1 MTVFDQPARS
11 GTPAPGREHKRPGR
25 VAKSPGR
32 VPKRQHAAWLF
43 MAPSLLILGVFVLW
57 PILQSFWYS
66 LHDWTIGATTQ
77 PWVGLGN
84 YTKLFAD
91 PQFQRALANTLI
103 ITVVSTAVL
112 VVVGLGLALALQSEN
127 VVTRVVRSAF
137 FFPTVISL
145 TTVGMVWRFL
155 LDPDIGLVGGVT
167 HALGLGSVNWL
178 QSTTWA
184 LPTVI
189 FVNVWKNAGF
199 VMIVLVAGLKAI
211 PGEYYEAASLDG
223 AGRVQLL
230 RNVTLPSLRPT
241 MLFVTFMV
249 TVQSLQLFDLVYVM
263 TGGGPLFHTETL
275 VTKVYSDGFTNYET
289 GYAAATSWV
298 LFIVVVLVSAL
309 QLRIFRYNDVD

>member
-1 MTVFDQPARS
+1 MTKAR
-11 GTPAPGREHKRPGR
+11 P
-25 VAKSPGR
+25 
-32 VPKRQHAAWLF
+32 WFF
-43 MAPSLLILGVFVLW
+43 MGPSLLILGVFVLW
-57 PILQSFWYS
+57 PILQSLWYS
-66 LHDWTIGATTQ
+66 LHDWTVGASEQ

-84 YTKLFAD
+84 YTKLFHD

-103 ITVVSTAVL
+103 ITVASTVVL
-112 VVVGLGLALALQSEN
+112 VIIGLGLALALTSEN
-127 VVTRVVRSAF
+127 VVTRVIRSAF

-155 LDPDIGLVGGVT
+155 LDPDIGLVGGISR
-167 HALGLGSVNWL
+167 ALGLGAVNWL
-178 QSTTWA
+178 QSTTLA

-211 PGEYYEAASLDG
+211 PGEQYEAASLDG
-223 AGRVQLL
+223 ARRLQLL
-230 RNVTLPSLRPT
+230 RYVTLPGLRPT

-275 VTKVYSDGFTNYET
+275 VTKLYRDGFTNFET

-298 LFIVVVLVSAL
+298 LFIVVVLVSVF
-309 QLRIFRYNDVD
+309 QLRIFRYNDAD

>member
-1 MTVFDQPARS
+1 M
-11 GTPAPGREHKRPGR
+11 G
-25 VAKSPGR
+25 
-32 VPKRQHAAWLF
+32 
-43 MAPSLLILGVFVLW
+43 PSLLILGVFVLW
-57 PILQSFWYS
+57 PILQSLWYS
-66 LHDWTIGATTQ
+66 LHDWTVGASEQ

-84 YTKLFAD
+84 YTKLAHD

-112 VVVGLGLALALQSEN
+112 ILIGLGLALALTSEN
-127 VVTRVVRSAF
+127 VVTRVIRSAF

-155 LDPDIGLVGGVT
+155 LDPDIGLVGGVSR
-167 HALGLGSVNWL
+167 ALGLGAVNWL
-178 QSTTWA
+178 QSTTLA

-211 PGEYYEAASLDG
+211 PGEQYEAAGLDG
-223 AGRVQLL
+223 AGRLQLL
-230 RNVTLPSLRPT
+230 RHVTLPGLRPT

-275 VTKVYSDGFTNYET
+275 VTKLYRDGFTNYET

-298 LFIVVVLVSAL
+298 LFIVVVLVSVF
-309 QLRIFRYNDVD
+309 QLRIFRYNDAD

>member
-1 MTVFDQPARS
+1 MTTLLRKAPAVL
-11 GTPAPGREHKRPGR
+11 GGRGR
-25 VAKSPGR
+25 
-32 VPKRQHAAWLF
+32 AAGYLF
-43 MAPSLLILGVFVLW
+43 MAPSLLILGVFVLF
-57 PILQSFWYS
+57 PIGRSLWYS
-66 LHDWTIGATTQ
+66 LHNWTVGAAEQ
-77 PWVGLGN
+77 PWTGLDN
-84 YTKLFAD
+84 YTKLFGDA
-91 PQFQRALANTLI
+91 QFRRALANTLI
-103 ITVVSTAVL
+103 ITVASTAVL
-112 VVVGLGLALALQSEN
+112 VVIGLGLALALQSEN
-127 VVTRVVRSAF
+127 VVSRVIRSAF

-167 HALGLGSVNWL
+167 RALGLDPVNWL
-178 QSTTWA
+178 QSTALA

-223 AGRVQLL
+223 AGRLQTL
-230 RNVTLPSLRPT
+230 RSITLPALRPT

-263 TGGGPLFHTETL
+263 TGGGPLDHTETL
-275 VTKVYSDGFTNYET
+275 VTKLYRDGFVNYET

-309 QLRIFRYNDVD
+309 QLRIFRYNDAD

>member
-1 MTVFDQPARS
+1 M
-11 GTPAPGREHKRPGR
+11 G
-25 VAKSPGR
+25 
-32 VPKRQHAAWLF
+32 
-43 MAPSLLILGVFVLW
+43 PSLLILGVFVLW
-57 PILQSFWYS
+57 PILQSLWYS
-66 LHDWTIGATTQ
+66 LHDWTVGASEQ

-84 YTKLFAD
+84 YTKLVHD

-103 ITVVSTAVL
+103 ITVASTAVL
-112 VVVGLGLALALQSEN
+112 IVVGLGLALALTSEN
-127 VVTRVVRSAF
+127 IVSRVIRSAF

-155 LDPDIGLVGGVT
+155 LDPDIGLVGGVSR
-167 HALGLGSVNWL
+167 AFGLGAVNWL
-178 QSTTWA
+178 QSTTLA

-211 PGEYYEAASLDG
+211 PGEQYEAAGLDG
-223 AGRVQLL
+223 AGRLQLL
-230 RNVTLPSLRPT
+230 RYVTLPALRPT

-275 VTKVYSDGFTNYET
+275 VTKLYRDGFTNYET

-298 LFIVVVLVSAL
+298 LFVVVVLVSVF
-309 QLRIFRYNDVD
+309 QLRIFRYNDAD

>member
-1 MTVFDQPARS
+1 M
-11 GTPAPGREHKRPGR
+11 G
-25 VAKSPGR
+25 
-32 VPKRQHAAWLF
+32 
-43 MAPSLLILGVFVLW
+43 PSLAILGVFVLW
-57 PILQSFWYS
+57 PILQSLWYS
-66 LHDWTIGATTQ
+66 LHDWTVGASEQ

-84 YTKLFAD
+84 YTKLFGDA
-91 PQFQRALANTLI
+91 QFQRALANTLI
-103 ITVVSTAVL
+103 ITVASTAVL
-112 VVVGLGLALALQSEN
+112 VVVGLGLALALTSEN
-127 VVTRVVRSAF
+127 VVTRVIRSAF

-155 LDPDIGLVGGVT
+155 LDPDIGLVGGVSR
-167 HALGLGSVNWL
+167 ALGLGAVNWL
-178 QSTTWA
+178 QSTTLA

-211 PGEYYEAASLDG
+211 PGEQYEAAGLDG
-223 AGRVQLL
+223 AGRLQLL
-230 RNVTLPSLRPT
+230 RYVTLPALRPT

-275 VTKVYSDGFTNYET
+275 VTKLYRDGFTNYET

-298 LFIVVVLVSAL
+298 LFIVVVLVSVL
-309 QLRIFRYNDVD
+309 QLRIFRYNDAD

>member
-1 MTVFDQPARS
+1 VTTLDQKAW
-11 GTPAPGREHKRPGR
+11 GGGATPGRKAAGKTGR
-25 VAKSPGR
+25 KAAGR
-32 VPKRQHAAWLF
+32 TGRAFLF
-43 MAPSLLILGVFVLW
+43 MGPSLLILGVFVLW
-57 PILQSFWYS
+57 PILQSLWYS
-66 LHDWTIGATTQ
+66 LHDWTVGASTQ
-77 PWVGLGN
+77 PWVGLDN
-84 YTKLFAD
+84 YTKLFQD
-91 PQFQRALANTLI
+91 PQFQRALVNTLV
-103 ITVVSTAVL
+103 ITVVSVAALVL
-112 VVVGLGLALALQSEN
+112 AGLGLALALTSEN
-127 VVTRVVRSAF
+127 LVSRVIRSAF

-167 HALGLGSVNWL
+167 RALGLGAVDWL

-184 LPTVI
+184 LPTII

-223 AGRVQLL
+223 ADRLQLL
-230 RNVTLPSLRPT
+230 RNVTLPQLRPT
-241 MLFVTFMV
+241 MLFVTFIV
-249 TVQSLQLFDLVYVM
+249 TIQSLQLFDLVYVM

-275 VTKVYSDGFTNYET
+275 VTKLYRDGFVNYET

-298 LFIVVVLVSAL
+298 LFLVVVLVSVL

>member
-1 MTVFDQPARS
+1 
-11 GTPAPGREHKRPGR
+11 
-25 VAKSPGR
+25 
-32 VPKRQHAAWLF
+32 

-57 PILQSFWYS
+57 PIVVSLWYS

-77 PWVGLGN
+77 PWVGLDN

-91 PQFQRALANTLI
+91 PQFRQALANTLI
-103 ITVVSTAVL
+103 ITVASTAVL
-112 VVVGLGLALALQSEN
+112 VVIGLGLALALQSEN
-127 VVTRVVRSAF
+127 IVTRVIRSAF

-167 HALGLGSVNWL
+167 RSLGLGAVNWL
-178 QSTTWA
+178 QSTTLA

-211 PGEYYEAASLDG
+211 PAEHYEAASLDG
-223 AGRVQLL
+223 AGRLPLL
-230 RNVTLPSLRPT
+230 RYVTLPALRPT

-263 TGGGPLFHTETL
+263 TGGGPLFHTDTL
-275 VTKVYSDGFTNYET
+275 VTKLYRDGFVNYET
-289 GYAAATSWV
+289 GYAAATSWI
-298 LFIVVVLVSAL
+298 LFLVVVLVSVL
-309 QLRIFRYNDVD
+309 QLRVFRYNDVD

>member
-1 MTVFDQPARS
+1 M
-11 GTPAPGREHKRPGR
+11 G
-25 VAKSPGR
+25 
-32 VPKRQHAAWLF
+32 
-43 MAPSLLILGVFVLW
+43 PSLLILGVFVLW
-57 PILQSFWYS
+57 PILQSLWYS
-66 LHDWTIGATTQ
+66 LHDWTVGASEQ

-84 YTKLFAD
+84 YTKLVHD

-103 ITVVSTAVL
+103 ITVASTAVL
-112 VVVGLGLALALQSEN
+112 IVVGLGLALALTSEN
-127 VVTRVVRSAF
+127 IVSRVIRSAF

-155 LDPDIGLVGGVT
+155 LDPDIGLVSGLSRAV
-167 HALGLGSVNWL
+167 GLGAVNWL
-178 QSTTWA
+178 QSTTLA

-211 PGEYYEAASLDG
+211 PGEQYEAAGLDG
-223 AGRVQLL
+223 AGRLQLL
-230 RNVTLPSLRPT
+230 RYVTLPALRPT

-275 VTKVYSDGFTNYET
+275 VTKLYRDGFTNYET

-298 LFIVVVLVSAL
+298 LFIVVVLVSVF
-309 QLRIFRYNDVD
+309 QLRIFRYNDAD

>member
-1 MTVFDQPARS
+1 MTSLARKVPAALGGR
-11 GTPAPGREHKRPGR
+11 GPAG
-25 VAKSPGR
+25 
-32 VPKRQHAAWLF
+32 WLF
-43 MAPSLLILGVFVLW
+43 MAPSLLILGTFVLF
-57 PILQSFWYS
+57 PIGRSLWYS
-66 LHDWTIGATTQ
+66 LHNWTVGAAEQ
-77 PWVGLGN
+77 PWAGLDN
-84 YTKLFAD
+84 YTRLFGDA
-91 PQFQRALANTLI
+91 QFQRALANTLI
-103 ITVVSTAVL
+103 ITVASTAVL

-127 VVTRVVRSAF
+127 VVSRVVRSVF

-167 HALGLGSVNWL
+167 RALGLDPVNWL
-178 QSTTWA
+178 QSTALA

-211 PGEYYEAASLDG
+211 PGEHYEAASLDG
-223 AGRVQLL
+223 AGRLQTL
-230 RNVTLPSLRPT
+230 RSITLPALRPT

-263 TGGGPLFHTETL
+263 TSGGPLDHTETL
-275 VTKVYSDGFTNYET
+275 VTKLYRDGFVNYET

-309 QLRIFRYNDVD
+309 QLRIFRYNDAD

>member
-1 MTVFDQPARS
+1 MTTVDPALGGGDAAPSRRHHQRRS
-11 GTPAPGREHKRPGR
+11 RAGY
-25 VAKSPGR
+25 
-32 VPKRQHAAWLF
+32 LF
-43 MAPSLLILGVFVLW
+43 LAPSLLILGVFVLW
-57 PILQSFWYS
+57 PILQSLWYS
-66 LHDWTIGATTQ
+66 LHDWTIGASTQ
-77 PWVGLGN
+77 PWVGLHN

-91 PQFQRALANTLI
+91 PQFQRALVNTLV
-103 ITVVSTAVL
+103 ITAASTALL
-112 VVVGLGLALALQSEN
+112 VILGLALALALTSEN
-127 VVTRVVRSAF
+127 IINRIIRSAF

-155 LDPDIGLVGGVT
+155 LDPDIGLAGGVT
-167 HALGLGSVNWL
+167 KALGLGSVNWL

-189 FVNVWKNAGF
+189 GVNVWKNAGF

-211 PGEYYEAASLDG
+211 PAEHYEAASLDG
-223 AGRVQLL
+223 AGRRQLL
-230 RNVTLPSLRPT
+230 RYVTLPGLRPT

-263 TGGGPLFHTETL
+263 TSGGPLFHTETL
-275 VTKVYSDGFTNYET
+275 VTKLYRDGFTNYET

-298 LFIVVVLVSAL
+298 LFIVVVLVSAV

>member
-1 MTVFDQPARS
+1 MTTLDQPVQGGEIAPDRHPSRRKIGRS
-11 GTPAPGREHKRPGR
+11 PA
-25 VAKSPGR
+25 AY
-32 VPKRQHAAWLF
+32 LF
-43 MAPSLLILGVFVLW
+43 LAPSLLILGVFVLW
-57 PILQSFWYS
+57 PILQSLWYS
-66 LHDWTIGATTQ
+66 LHDWTVGASTQ
-77 PWVGLGN
+77 PWVGLDN
-84 YTKLFAD
+84 YTKLFGD
-91 PQFQRALANTLI
+91 PQFQRALVNTLV
-103 ITVVSTAVL
+103 ITVVSMAVL

-127 VVTRVVRSAF
+127 IVSRVIRSAF

-167 HALGLGSVNWL
+167 RALGLGSVNWL
-178 QSTTWA
+178 QSTTLA
-184 LPTVI
+184 LPTII

-223 AGRVQLL
+223 AGRWQLL
-230 RNVTLPSLRPT
+230 RNVTLPQLRPT

-275 VTKVYSDGFTNYET
+275 VTKLYNDGFVNYET

-298 LFIVVVLVSAL
+298 LFIVVVLVSVF
-309 QLRIFRYNDVD
+309 QLRIFRYDDVD

>member
-1 MTVFDQPARS
+1 MHAVTSADPQAW
-11 GTPAPGREHKRPGR
+11 GGAAAPSRTRKIT
-25 VAKSPGR
+25 
-32 VPKRQHAAWLF
+32 RQRAGYLF

-57 PILQSFWYS
+57 PILQSLWYS
-66 LHDWTIGATTQ
+66 LHDWTIGASTQ
-77 PWVGLGN
+77 PWVGLDN
-84 YTKLFAD
+84 YTKLAHD
-91 PQFQRALANTLI
+91 PQFQRALGNTLV
-103 ITVVSTAVL
+103 ITVASTAVL
-112 VVVGLGLALALQSEN
+112 VVVGLGLALALQTEN
-127 VVTRVVRSAF
+127 IVSRVIRSVF

-155 LDPDIGLVGGVT
+155 LDPDIGIVGGVT
-167 HALGLGSVNWL
+167 KALGLGAVNWL

-199 VMIVLVAGLKAI
+199 VMIVLIAGLKAI
-211 PGEYYEAASLDG
+211 PAEYYEAASLDG
-223 AGRVQLL
+223 AGRLPLL
-230 RNVTLPSLRPT
+230 RHVTLPALRPT

-275 VTKVYSDGFTNYET
+275 VTKLYSDGFANYET

-298 LFIVVVLVSAL
+298 LFLVVVLVSAL

>member
-1 MTVFDQPARS
+1 M
-11 GTPAPGREHKRPGR
+11 G
-25 VAKSPGR
+25 
-32 VPKRQHAAWLF
+32 
-43 MAPSLLILGVFVLW
+43 PSLLILGVFVLW
-57 PILQSFWYS
+57 PILQSLWYS
-66 LHDWTIGATTQ
+66 LHDWTIGESEQ

-84 YTKLFAD
+84 YTKLFHD

-112 VVVGLGLALALQSEN
+112 VVVGLALALALTSEN
-127 VVTRVVRSAF
+127 IVSRVIRSAF

-155 LDPDIGLVGGVT
+155 LDPDIGLVGGVSR
-167 HALGLGSVNWL
+167 AIGLGAVYWL
-178 QSTTWA
+178 QSTTLA

-211 PGEYYEAASLDG
+211 PREQYEAADLDG
-223 AGRVQLL
+223 AGRLQLL
-230 RNVTLPSLRPT
+230 RYVTLPALRPT

-275 VTKVYSDGFTNYET
+275 VTKLYRDGFTNYET

-298 LFIVVVLVSAL
+298 LFIVVVLVSVF
-309 QLRIFRYNDVD
+309 QLRIFRYNDAD

>member
-1 MTVFDQPARS
+1 M
-11 GTPAPGREHKRPGR
+11 G
-25 VAKSPGR
+25 
-32 VPKRQHAAWLF
+32 
-43 MAPSLLILGVFVLW
+43 PSLLILGVFVLW
-57 PILQSFWYS
+57 PILQSLWYS
-66 LHDWTIGATTQ
+66 LHDWTVGASEQ

-84 YTKLFAD
+84 YTKLLGD

-103 ITVVSTAVL
+103 ITVASTAVL
-112 VVVGLGLALALQSEN
+112 VVVGLGLALALSSEN
-127 VVTRVVRSAF
+127 VLSRVIRSAF

-155 LDPDIGLVGGVT
+155 LDPDIGLVGGVSR
-167 HALGLGSVNWL
+167 ALGLGAVNWL
-178 QSTTWA
+178 QSTALA

-211 PGEYYEAASLDG
+211 PGEQYEAAGLDG
-223 AGRVQLL
+223 AGRLTLL
-230 RNVTLPSLRPT
+230 RYVTLPALRPT

-275 VTKVYSDGFTNYET
+275 VTKLYRDGFTNYQT

-298 LFIVVVLVSAL
+298 LFIVVVLVSVF
-309 QLRIFRYNDVD
+309 QLRIFRYDDAD